1 MTRDQSFI
9 DIEKATVRGLSCTEL
24 VRMVKT
30 PKPKRSVPRLD
41 AKLLRD
47 IGLDRSFS

>member
-1 MTRDQSFI
+1 MTRNQRFI

-24 VRMVKT
+24 VRMVKM
-30 PKPKRSVPRLD
+30 PRAQRSVPGWD
-41 AKLLRD
+41 TKLLRD